1 MEKVMTHTNQPI
13 SRRADPFDG
22 KIAGALNTV
31 TLVLAAVLLFVTLAP
46 A

>member
-1 MEKVMTHTNQPI
+1 MTRISQQISHRTN
-13 SRRADPFDG
+13 PFDG